1 MNNQITKENVIEVA
15 DSISIKL
22 TDDQINEVLEMYPY
36 DQEQDPTATWDLVVE
51 NIIYSITL

>member
-1 MNNQITKENVIEVA
+1 MNNQITKQNVIEVA

-22 TDDQINEVLEMYPY
+22 TDDQINEVLEMYPF

>member
-1 MNNQITKENVIEVA
+1 MNNQITKQNVIEVA

-22 TDDQINEVLEMYPY
+22 TDDQINEVIEMYPF